1 MPNLDFKKINEEIL
15 NSIDIVNLISSYISL
30 TKKGNN
36 YIGLCPFHQDTTPS
50 FTISP
55 IKKIYKCFSCSE
67 SGNAITFVKKYLNK
81 NYYQSLEFLAK
92 ELNLNYDFSAFLNSH
107 LPQMT
112 DEELEITEA
121 LNVVN
126 AFYKIQIFKNSKAQ
140 EYLASRNLLDDELRK
155 KFDIGYAPEN
165 ELIEYFSQNT
175 ELDKK
180 ILFQAG
186 LINDNFKELFKN
198 RITFGIRNSYGN
210 IVGFSARVLN
220 NQQKPKYLNSPET
233 KLFNKSQILYN
244 FFNAKE
250 HIEKNKEVIIV
261 EGFMDVI
268 ALDKVGIYNSVALM
282 GTALTL
288 EHLQLIKKYQI
299 ALFLDNDEAG
309 IQATLKSIKTLLKN
323 KIYDVFVIV
332 NPYDKDPDEILNNEG
347 KESLLWNFNQKTSC
361 IDFLYQTLVKSH
373 NLNNNYNYSTLSS
386 FINEI
391 LDYYI
396 YLNNDQKNYIE
407 NKIKI
412 EFNFDLSKTYNKIDT
427 NANAFIESDF
437 YDYYY
442 NSPQE
447 IYIDQ
452 SYNKFKDIFAT
463 NIRLKF
469 LMYFVLKPN
478 LAKKFYELDNSAI
491 IFSKPD
497 DLFKAYDKI
506 KDLSYNYFELLN
518 SQAEPT
524 IDEIIKNTKNQM
536 HTIIKSIIKKI
547 SPELNDIELNNFYEQ
562 YLDEINQVII
572 DNSGKVSLSPLIQEL
587 IDVYKFENEA
597 LNIVPS
603 PKQNSNLMKELKK
616 FKNTKI

>member
-282 GTALTL
+282 GTALTI
-288 EHLQLIKKYQI
+288 EHLQQIKKYQI

-347 KESLLWNFNQKTSC
+347 KESLLWIFNQKTSC

>member
-347 KESLLWNFNQKTSC
+347 KESLLWIFNQKTSC

-396 YLNNDQKNYIE
+396 YLNKDQKNYIE

-518 SQAEPT
+518 SRAEPT

>member
-347 KESLLWNFNQKTSC
+347 KESLLWIFNQKTSC

-524 IDEIIKNTKNQM
+524 IDEIIKSTKNQM

>member
-1 MPNLDFKKINEEIL
+1 M
-15 NSIDIVNLISSYISL
+15 
-30 TKKGNN
+30 
-36 YIGLCPFHQDTTPS
+36 
-50 FTISP
+50 
-55 IKKIYKCFSCSE
+55 
-67 SGNAITFVKKYLNK
+67 
-81 NYYQSLEFLAK
+81 
-92 ELNLNYDFSAFLNSH
+92 
-107 LPQMT
+107 M
-112 DEELEITEA
+112 
-121 LNVVN
+121 
-126 AFYKIQIFKNSKAQ
+126 
-140 EYLASRNLLDDELRK
+140 
-155 KFDIGYAPEN
+155 
-165 ELIEYFSQNT
+165 
-175 ELDKK
+175 
-180 ILFQAG
+180 
-186 LINDNFKELFKN
+186 
-198 RITFGIRNSYGN
+198 
-210 IVGFSARVLN
+210 
-220 NQQKPKYLNSPET
+220 
-233 KLFNKSQILYN
+233 KL
-244 FFNAKE
+244 
-250 HIEKNKEVIIV
+250 
-261 EGFMDVI
+261 
-268 ALDKVGIYNSVALM
+268 
-282 GTALTL
+282 
-288 EHLQLIKKYQI
+288 
-299 ALFLDNDEAG
+299 G

-347 KESLLWNFNQKTSC
+347 KESLLWIFNQKTSC

-427 NANAFIESDF
+427 NTNAFIESDF

-572 DNSGKVSLSPLIQEL
+572 DNSGKVSLSSLIQEL

>member
-347 KESLLWNFNQKTSC
+347 KESLLWIFNQKTSC

-386 FINEI
+386 FINEV

>member
-55 IKKIYKCFSCSE
+55 IKKIYKCFCSE

-347 KESLLWNFNQKTSC
+347 KESLLWIFNQKTSC

>member
-1 MPNLDFKKINEEIL
+1 M
-15 NSIDIVNLISSYISL
+15 
-30 TKKGNN
+30 
-36 YIGLCPFHQDTTPS
+36 
-50 FTISP
+50 
-55 IKKIYKCFSCSE
+55 
-67 SGNAITFVKKYLNK
+67 
-81 NYYQSLEFLAK
+81 
-92 ELNLNYDFSAFLNSH
+92 
-107 LPQMT
+107 
-112 DEELEITEA
+112 
-121 LNVVN
+121 
-126 AFYKIQIFKNSKAQ
+126 
-140 EYLASRNLLDDELRK
+140 
-155 KFDIGYAPEN
+155 
-165 ELIEYFSQNT
+165 
-175 ELDKK
+175 
-180 ILFQAG
+180 
-186 LINDNFKELFKN
+186 
-198 RITFGIRNSYGN
+198 
-210 IVGFSARVLN
+210 
-220 NQQKPKYLNSPET
+220 
-233 KLFNKSQILYN
+233 
-244 FFNAKE
+244 
-250 HIEKNKEVIIV
+250 
-261 EGFMDVI
+261 
-268 ALDKVGIYNSVALM
+268 
-282 GTALTL
+282 
-288 EHLQLIKKYQI
+288 
-299 ALFLDNDEAG
+299 
-309 IQATLKSIKTLLKN
+309 
-323 KIYDVFVIV
+323 
-332 NPYDKDPDEILNNEG
+332 
-347 KESLLWNFNQKTSC
+347 LWNFNQKTSC

-572 DNSGKVSLSPLIQEL
+572 DNSGKVSLSR
-587 IDVYKFENEA
+587 
-597 LNIVPS
+597 
-603 PKQNSNLMKELKK
+603 
-616 FKNTKI
+616 

>member
-282 GTALTL
+282 GTALTI

-347 KESLLWNFNQKTSC
+347 KESLLWIFNQKTSC

-386 FINEI
+386 FINEV

>member
-347 KESLLWNFNQKTSC
+347 KESLLWIFNQKTSC